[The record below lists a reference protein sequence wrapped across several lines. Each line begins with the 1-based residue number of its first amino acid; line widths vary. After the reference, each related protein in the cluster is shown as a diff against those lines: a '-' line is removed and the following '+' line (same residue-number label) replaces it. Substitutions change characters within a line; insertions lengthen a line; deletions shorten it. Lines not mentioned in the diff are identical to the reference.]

1 VDEICQQSGVTKGA
15 FFHHFASK
23 EALAQECLAAWDAMV
38 AGMEQRAP
46 FQSLTDPVE
55 KVVGYLD
62 HYIRLFSNP
71 QMQKSCL
78 AGTTVQEVAH
88 THPVLRDAA
97 QACFVH
103 GQERLEILLAAAAKS
118 RRRKLDAASLARLWV
133 TAMQGSLIVYKASQ
147 DEAAIA
153 ESLTHVKQ
161 YLVERLTRPSR

>member
-1 VDEICQQSGVTKGA
+1 
-15 FFHHFASK
+15 
-23 EALAQECLAAWDAMV
+23 
-38 AGMEQRAP
+38 
-46 FQSLTDPVE
+46 
-55 KVVGYLD
+55 
-62 HYIRLFSNP
+62 
-71 QMQKSCL
+71 
-78 AGTTVQEVAH
+78 
-88 THPVLRDAA
+88 
-97 QACFVH
+97 VH